1 MSDLETINA
10 NLRREI
16 EEARANANGLRA
28 VISGV
33 SDERDNALKELA
45 IHDAEDVDVER
56 GFNAAKAI
64 IARLSAVIEE
74 ARARLERDI
83 QDTTAELVIL
93 EGHPNATDGQIG
105 RCAAKR
111 SEAKDLLA
119 ILAKAEEGA

>member
-64 IARLSAVIEE
+64 IAHLRAVIEE
-74 ARARLERDI
+74 AVQL
-83 QDTTAELVIL
+83 AESMYEEGKWGSGTIL
-93 EGHPNATDGQIG
+93 GGVME
-105 RCAAKR
+105 
-111 SEAKDLLA
+111 
-119 ILAKAEEGA
+119 ILAKAEPAQGEGE